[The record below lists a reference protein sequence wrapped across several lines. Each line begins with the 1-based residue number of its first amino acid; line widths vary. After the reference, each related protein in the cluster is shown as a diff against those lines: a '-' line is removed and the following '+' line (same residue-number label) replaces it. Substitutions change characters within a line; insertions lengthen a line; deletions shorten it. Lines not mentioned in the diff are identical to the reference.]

1 LTGRASQVVWTAP
14 ECDALENSTRP
25 YEIQVE
31 VNDGECTVKRIFAI
45 SVVCGSGEMNGIS
58 EGGAPE
64 TTILFASGS
73 TSLNNIAKAKLDAL
87 AASLKQSPE
96 TTIVLEG
103 HTDATGNEN
112 VNKQVGL
119 KRAESV
125 KRYLVQRHGL
135 DANRIVTASY
145 GSQRSAAPNDTSEGR
160 AQNRRVEIYQ
170 EY

>member
-1 LTGRASQVVWTAP
+1 
-14 ECDALENSTRP
+14 
-25 YEIQVE
+25 
-31 VNDGECTVKRIFAI
+31 
-45 SVVCGSGEMNGIS
+45 MNGIS
-58 EGGAPE
+58 GAASE
-64 TTILFASGS
+64 NTILFASGS
-73 TSLNNIAKAKLDAL
+73 TSLDNIAKAKLDAL
-87 AASLKQSPE
+87 ATLLKQSPE
-96 TTIVLEG
+96 TTIILEG

-135 DANRIVTASY
+135 DANRIVTTSY
-145 GSQRSAAPNDTSEGR
+145 GSQRPAASNDTSEGR